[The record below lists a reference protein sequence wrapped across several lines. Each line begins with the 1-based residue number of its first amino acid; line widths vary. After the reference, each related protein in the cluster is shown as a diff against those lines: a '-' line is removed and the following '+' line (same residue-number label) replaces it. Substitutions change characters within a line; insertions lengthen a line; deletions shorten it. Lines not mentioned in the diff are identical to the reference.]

1 MYHSKTRQNKLI
13 KICGNQTQEQ
23 IVAEIN
29 NSSCPMLHYVD
40 SLFDDP
46 VVVMPF
52 Y

>member
-29 NSSCPMLHYVD
+29 NRVAVLHIQFLDTSKGLWKY
-40 SLFDDP
+40 
-46 VVVMPF
+46 
-52 Y
+52 